1 MATLAPFATHSLLA
15 QIWRGRS
22 HFSQKLPLANV
33 AGLASIT
40 NVKYFGEC
48 EFDEYLIKAWRVF
61 QV

>member
-48 EFDEYLIKAWRVF
+48 EFDEYLIKA
-61 QV
+61 